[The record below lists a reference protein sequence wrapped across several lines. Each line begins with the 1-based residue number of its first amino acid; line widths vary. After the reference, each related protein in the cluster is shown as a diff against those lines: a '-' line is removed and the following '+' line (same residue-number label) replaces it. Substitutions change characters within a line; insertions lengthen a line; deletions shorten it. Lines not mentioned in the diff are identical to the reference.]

1 MDDNEQGNFDLEN
14 KRIDEFLSY
23 LENLKATKSE
33 LEANAKCKDI
43 IYFFDDIVSE
53 PDFLELI
60 NWNLFMERRFFN
72 IFPKLLSAFSSH
84 HTIVLQLI
92 KLINAIFTKSIL
104 FCLKFINSKRGL
116 QSFQFIL
123 SKKETE
129 ADVLIYLVANLNILS
144 RYSEESIFK
153 WKDLNIVNSLLDC
166 LKRDE
171 RLKRTIF
178 QTIINVAQNE
188 EASVINEICSNIS
201 IFKKIFEQAYQ
212 DFQSD
217 TFNRMEKEFFVVK
230 DNEICVK
237 KFQVHVINIEYGQ
250 MTLTNLLLTL
260 YRFILLCPEQNK
272 RIYDEFNLKPSLKL
286 MLTKGNLIEKKFC
299 IKILGQLVFEFEIR
313 NEFLNEI
320 EFLDAIYQDLSKGK
334 SLYII

>member
-1 MDDNEQGNFDLEN
+1 MM
-14 KRIDEFLSY
+14 K
-23 LENLKATKSE
+23 
-33 LEANAKCKDI
+33 
-43 IYFFDDIVSE
+43 
-53 PDFLELI
+53 
-60 NWNLFMERRFFN
+60 
-72 IFPKLLSAFSSH
+72 
-84 HTIVLQLI
+84 
-92 KLINAIFTKSIL
+92 
-104 FCLKFINSKRGL
+104 
-116 QSFQFIL
+116 
-123 SKKETE
+123 
-129 ADVLIYLVANLNILS
+129 
-144 RYSEESIFK
+144 
-153 WKDLNIVNSLLDC
+153 KDLNIVNSLLDC

-188 EASVINEICSNIS
+188 EANVINEICSNIS

-286 MLTKGNLIEKKFC
+286 TLTKGNLIEKKFC

-334 SLYII
+334 SLNII